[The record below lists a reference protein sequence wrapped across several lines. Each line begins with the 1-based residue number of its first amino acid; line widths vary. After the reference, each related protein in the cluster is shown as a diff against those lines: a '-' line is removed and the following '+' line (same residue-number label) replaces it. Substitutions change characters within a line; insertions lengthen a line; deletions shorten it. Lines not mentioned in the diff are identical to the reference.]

1 MGPGDQPDTHDN
13 SPSKLSQMNFA
24 FASQLQIKQQMDR
37 TFNQFAE
44 IKRRNPNKYIKNPT
58 KVHYMTLGSKDF
70 AF

>member
-1 MGPGDQPDTHDN
+1 
-13 SPSKLSQMNFA
+13 MNFA